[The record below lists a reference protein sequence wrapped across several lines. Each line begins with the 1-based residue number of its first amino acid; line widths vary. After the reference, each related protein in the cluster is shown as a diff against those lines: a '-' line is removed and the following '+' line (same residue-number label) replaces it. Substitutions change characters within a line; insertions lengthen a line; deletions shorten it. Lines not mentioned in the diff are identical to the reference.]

1 MKKAKKLLAFLL
13 SFIFILSL
21 PTPVAAASSL
31 WHNKPTSMALE
42 HFDLTENL
50 IEKVQ
55 EDLLLGQISNH
66 EATISLAI
74 AQYLN
79 LVSEGIPQVD
89 NGGLPQ
95 IAQVISNKE
104 ASDGSTERAVAY
116 STLVILDKNGNAITS
131 EELVDM
137 SMQADGTLDGY
148 SIDAS
153 HTTYFTLKVDTWGRI
168 TAARLDRMTTVLT
181 YNSSS
186 TASKLVQVYV
196 ADPAPFQTEYFE
208 TSRTIN
214 SPSARTTY
222 TYRPGG
228 VFYPTNLYGTSIGSR
243 AEVYCGSKVLVVR
256 STYPLD

>member
-1 MKKAKKLLAFLL
+1 MKKAKKILAFLFV
-13 SFIFILSL
+13 SVFILSL
-21 PTPVAAASSL
+21 PTPAAAASSL
-31 WHNKPTSMALE
+31 WRDKSTSTALE
-42 HFDLTENL
+42 YFDLTESL
-50 IEKVQ
+50 IAEIQ
-55 EDLLLGQISNH
+55 QDLLLGQISNP
-66 EATISLAI
+66 EATINLAV

-79 LVSEGIPQVD
+79 LVGEDVPQVD

-95 IAQVISNKE
+95 IAQIISNNE
-104 ASDGSTERAVAY
+104 ASDGTSEREVAY
-116 STLVILDKNGNAITS
+116 STLVILDENGEAVTS

-137 SMQADGTLDGY
+137 SMHADGTLDGY

-153 HTTYFTLKVDTWGRI
+153 HTTYFTLKVDEWGRI

-181 YNSSS
+181 YNSNSS
-186 TASKLVQVYV
+186 ASKLVQVYV

-214 SPSARTTY
+214 SPDERATY

-228 VFYPTNLYGTSIGSR
+228 AFYPTNLYGTSIGSR